1 MSFLVLHMDKF
12 KKEAVRGIQS
22 HNNRERESHSN
33 PDIDYS
39 KSQGNYDLHGQ
50 KAEYAQAIQ
59 NRIDDLLLVKAVRKD
74 AVHMCGLIVSS
85 DSAFFEKLTPED
97 TCRFFEESKA
107 FLTEFVGPEN
117 VISAMVHMDEKTPHM
132 HFLHVPVTPDG
143 KLSAKTLYTRES
155 LKKLQTELPRHLQ
168 NCGFDVQRGVE
179 QEPGAAK
186 KHLDTRE
193 FKQQQEAV
201 RSLEKEA
208 ASVSNSL
215 EQRKQEEAAAQER
228 VQAIQQ
234 QAWEADKEL
243 SVQAAIPQ
251 ASMFNFKAVLE
262 IAKAIIERQKKAL
275 AEKSILVANN
285 QKLQAEVKSLHET
298 INGLHEQLT
307 TLHTEKQENNERNQ
321 RDLRHWFNAYQNVAA
336 RLEDAERF
344 FRWNPEAHDMRKEF
358 EQQERREAQRKAQEQ
373 KRLEQERALQQEN
386 ERREAELAQQRAA
399 EQQRQMEQEQQQ
411 ARQVAVRPRGMG
423 MGR

>member
-97 TCRFFEESKA
+97 TRRFFEESKA

-234 QAWEADKEL
+234 QAWEAD
-243 SVQAAIPQ
+243 ST
-251 ASMFNFKAVLE
+251 
-262 IAKAIIERQKKAL
+262 IID
-275 AEKSILVANN
+275 
-285 QKLQAEVKSLHET
+285 T
-298 INGLHEQLT
+298 C
-307 TLHTEKQENNERNQ
+307 TLM
-321 RDLRHWFNAYQNVAA
+321 LI
-336 RLEDAERF
+336 
-344 FRWNPEAHDMRKEF
+344 
-358 EQQERREAQRKAQEQ
+358 
-373 KRLEQERALQQEN
+373 
-386 ERREAELAQQRAA
+386 
-399 EQQRQMEQEQQQ
+399 
-411 ARQVAVRPRGMG
+411 
-423 MGR
+423 